1 MSETTLSTLPTSTP
15 QVGMHDAARDTPH
28 GHPMIRRITHWLT
41 AIAIFVMIGS
51 GMRIYNNVPIFDFEF
66 DLWYTLGGEPD
77 FSYAQHNE
85 SGTASAIAWHF
96 AGMWLLA
103 SSYLIYV
110 VHGVLTR
117 HFSRDLLPLTPRGF
131 LRDFIAAATFRLKH
145 GADYNYVQKAFY
157 WGVLFAIAMML
168 VSGLAI
174 WKPVQLY
181 PLTWLMG
188 GFDNARIVHFFFMTA
203 IGAFIVVHIALVAL
217 VPSTLIGMTIGRLP
231 RGKKP

>member
-1 MSETTLSTLPTSTP
+1 MSQATMPPQAATSRS
-15 QVGMHDAARDTPH
+15 VVAATH
-28 GHPMIRRITHWLT
+28 GHPLVRRITHWLT

-51 GMRIYNNVPIFDFEF
+51 GLRIYNNAPIFDFEF

-77 FSYAQHNE
+77 YSYAQHNE
-85 SGTASAIAWHF
+85 SGTATAIAWHF

-103 SSYLIYV
+103 ASYLIYV
-110 VHGVLTR
+110 VHGVLSR
-117 HFSRDLLPLTPRGF
+117 HFRSDLLPLTPRGF

-145 GADYNYVQKAFY
+145 GADYNSVQKAFY
-157 WGVLFAIAMML
+157 WGVLFAILMMI

-203 IGAFIVVHIALVAL
+203 IAAFIVVHIALVAL

-231 RGKKP
+231 RRKQP